1 MPKLR
6 AWVCFGLKDKH
17 NNIVRTTPLCG
28 STSRSGLITFRANV
42 SMGGAERLSS
52 PAARKLGEAATGVRY
67 WDGDSNPRSRYGQFV
82 LD

>member
-1 MPKLR
+1 
-6 AWVCFGLKDKH
+6 
-17 NNIVRTTPLCG
+17 
-28 STSRSGLITFRANV
+28 
-42 SMGGAERLSS
+42 MGGAERLSS